1 MAKKN
6 QIASGGAVP
15 QKSAKPIDTRE
26 EVSKLAGVSH
36 DTVAKV
42 KKIEAEAP
50 EEMKE
55 QLRNGDMTINQA
67 YHRIKNAEREQDLER
82 QRKEIEEGNFAVPS
96 GLFDVI
102 AIDPAWKYGTEYS
115 AEFRR
120 VANPYPEMT
129 QGELKAIKLPAAE
142 NCAWPHSAGNF
153 ISPCSFSHSAIIFL

>member
-6 QIASGGAVP
+6 QGTRNDIC
-15 QKSAKPIDTRE
+15 QKSDRSSINTKKEIAQ
-26 EVSKLAGVSH
+26 LAGVSH

-67 YHRIKNAEREQDLER
+67 YHRIRNAEREQDLER
-82 QRKEIEEGNFAVPS
+82 QREEIEQKNFEEPD

-115 AEFRR
+115 EEFRR
-120 VANPYPEMT
+120 CASPYPEMT
-129 QGELKAIKLPAAE
+129 QEELKAIKLPAAE

>member
-6 QIASGGAVP
+6 QGTRNDIC
-15 QKSAKPIDTRE
+15 QKSDRSSINTKKEIAQ
-26 EVSKLAGVSH
+26 LAGVSH

-67 YHRIKNAEREQDLER
+67 YHRIRNAEREQDLER

-115 AEFRR
+115 EEFRR
-120 VANPYPEMT
+120 CANPYPEMT
-129 QGELKAIKLPAAE
+129 QEELKAIKLPAAE